1 MQKGSKDSSIFVPL
15 QSGGLEFVMNQP
27 QKKKPNTPQ
36 KYGHA
41 RRILPIRKRIWQRV
55 VIRWAVVLA
64 IGVAFVICCIISGD
78 AFRNYPQKQQLSWSL
93 TVLVYVFVVWK
104 SRVLPM
110 TFSKGWVGV
119 VKAKEVK
126 KYTRIPQG
134 LASFGADARKT
145 MGTLAV
151 ACHWTVEK
159 EDGETETLRFDTEE
173 IWEGYFEIGER
184 VRLYKNAKILVKAHP
199 PKEDE
204 NLMCPLCGVMVVEPV
219 CKKCGVDFTEKEADP
234 SARVS

>member
-1 MQKGSKDSSIFVPL
+1 
-15 QSGGLEFVMNQP
+15 MNQP
-27 QKKKPNTPQ
+27 KKKPPNTPQ

-41 RRILPIRKRIWQRV
+41 RRIIPIRKRIRQRV
-55 VIRWAVVLA
+55 MLRWAIVLA
-64 IGVAFVICCIISGD
+64 IGIGILILCIISGK
-78 AFRNYPQKQQLSWSL
+78 AYHNFPQKQQLSWGL
-93 TVLVYVFVVWK
+93 AAVVYVIIVWK
-104 SRVLPM
+104 SRVIPL
-110 TFSKGWVGV
+110 TVSKGWVGI

-159 EDGETETLRFDTEE
+159 EDGEHETLHFDTDD
-173 IWEGYFEIGER
+173 IWEGYFAIGER

-199 PKEDE
+199 PGEDE
-204 NLMCPLCGVMVVEPV
+204 NLMCPLCGVMVVEPI
-219 CKKCGVDFTEKEADP
+219 CRKCGVDFTEEEE
-234 SARVS
+234 